1 MHLHWMIYLPLM
13 MVVRPL
19 LLPTMILHPLHPLLM
34 THHPLFHQ
42 HCQWGHFLDYE
53 FLTMVTILLV

>member
-13 MVVRPL
+13 MVVHPL
-19 LLPTMILHPLHPLLM
+19 LLPTMILRPLHPLLM
-34 THHPLFHQ
+34 THRPLFHR

-53 FLTMVTILLV
+53 FPTTVNILLV